1 MAVQQKS
8 MGSAWGTKA
17 VGHNSGG
24 YDGDITSR
32 IVLGLWRNTSN
43 RVETVAKYQIYLEIF
58 QLSNIFLF
66 YKISNNYLKT
76 IYFKDYYLF
85 YKTSNNYFKKYISKT
100 II

>member
-8 MGSAWGTKA
+8 MGTWGTKV

-32 IVLGLWRNTSN
+32 IVSGLWWNTSKH
-43 RVETVAKYQIYLEIF
+43 VKTVAKYQIYLEIF

-85 YKTSNNYFKKYISKT
+85 YKTSNNYFKKYISK
-100 II
+100 III